1 MLVLYS
7 DERFI
12 RFPYPYREIFFIL
25 GQIILKRPILKFIKN
40 TSKTNTQDDLALI
53 ASYKLT
59 GDLEVLG
66 VLYNRY
72 MHLVFGVCFN
82 YFKDEEQS
90 KDAVMQIFEELV
102 VKLKVHQVQNFKSW
116 LHVLSR
122 NHCLMALRKSSKN
135 QMVSLEDNVVENE
148 DFVHLDIDDAKET
161 QLTVMERCMETLP
174 EEQRKSVDLFYLQE
188 KCYKEVAEITGYD
201 MLKVKSYIQNGKRN
215 LKICIEK
222 NSGE

>member
-1 MLVLYS
+1 M
-7 DERFI
+7 R
-12 RFPYPYREIFFIL
+12 
-25 GQIILKRPILKFIKN
+25 FIKN
-40 TSKTNTQDDLALI
+40 TSKNGDRERVERMEQDDLSLVA
-53 ASYKLT
+53 AYQKS

-66 VLYNRY
+66 ALYNRY

-82 YFKDEEQS
+82 YLKDEEQS

-102 VKLKVHQVQNFKSW
+102 TKLRVHQVQNFKSW
-116 LHVLSR
+116 LHVLTR

-135 QMVSLEDNVVENE
+135 PTVTIDENFVENDE
-148 DFVHLDIDDAKET
+148 FVHLDIDNTKET
-161 QLTVMERCMETLP
+161 QLTIMEKCMETLS

-222 NSGE
+222 NSGQ

>member
-1 MLVLYS
+1 M
-7 DERFI
+7 
-12 RFPYPYREIFFIL
+12 
-25 GQIILKRPILKFIKN
+25 KFIKN
-40 TSKTNTQDDLALI
+40 TARINEQDDSSLI
-53 ASYKLT
+53 AAYKQS
-59 GDLEVLG
+59 GNLEVLG
-66 VLYNRY
+66 TLYNKY
-72 MHLVFGVCFN
+72 MHLVFGVCLN

-102 VKLKVHQVQNFKSW
+102 VKLKVHEVQNFKSW

-122 NHCLMALRKSSKN
+122 NHCLMALRKASKN
-135 QMVSLEDNVVENE
+135 PTVAMEDNFVENA
-148 DFVHLDIDDAKET
+148 DFVHLDIDDTKET
-161 QLTVMERCMETLP
+161 QLSVMEKCMETLP

-222 NSGE
+222 NSEL

>member
-1 MLVLYS
+1 M
-7 DERFI
+7 R
-12 RFPYPYREIFFIL
+12 
-25 GQIILKRPILKFIKN
+25 FIKN
-40 TSKTNTQDDLALI
+40 TSKKEAYGDTANDDLSLVA
-53 ASYKLT
+53 AYQKS
-59 GDLEVLG
+59 GNLEVLG
-66 VLYNRY
+66 ELYNKY

-102 VKLKVHQVQNFKSW
+102 TKLRIHQVQNFKSW
-116 LHVLSR
+116 LHVLTR

-135 QMVSLEDNVVENE
+135 PTVTLDDNFVENDE
-148 DFVHLDIDDAKET
+148 LVHLDIDNTKET
-161 QLTVMERCMETLP
+161 QLTIMEKCMETLS

-222 NSGE
+222 NSGQ

>member
-1 MLVLYS
+1 M
-7 DERFI
+7 
-12 RFPYPYREIFFIL
+12 
-25 GQIILKRPILKFIKN
+25 KFIKN
-40 TSKTNTQDDLALI
+40 TSKINEQDDLSLI
-53 ASYKLT
+53 AAYQKS

-66 VLYNRY
+66 TLYNKY

-122 NHCLMALRKSSKN
+122 NHCLMALRKSAKN
-135 QMVSLEDNVVENE
+135 PTVAMEDNFVENG
-148 DFVHLDIDDAKET
+148 DFVHLDIEDTKET
-161 QLTVMERCMETLP
+161 QLTIMEKCMETLT
-174 EEQRKSVDLFYLQE
+174 EEQRRSVDLFYLQE
-188 KCYKEVAEITGYD
+188 KCYKEVADITGYD

-222 NSGE
+222 NSEL